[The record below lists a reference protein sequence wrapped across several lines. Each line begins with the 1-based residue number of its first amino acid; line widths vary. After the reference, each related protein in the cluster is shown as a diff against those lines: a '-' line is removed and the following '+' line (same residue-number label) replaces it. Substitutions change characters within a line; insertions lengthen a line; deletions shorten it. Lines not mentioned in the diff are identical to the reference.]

1 MSFGQF
7 PSQSGK
13 TPFNDI
19 NVTPLVDVMLV
30 LVVILIVT
38 APLMASRLKMDLPQ
52 VETAKAIPAF
62 EPLKVSIQ
70 SSGMLF
76 LNDQVIDATAL
87 EQKFN
92 EAFNKNPQTEI
103 QIAAD
108 QAVPY
113 GKVAELLALAQKTK
127 LTRIGFVT
135 QHIASLGQ
143 VSNSVA
149 KPK

>member
-38 APLMASRLKMDLPQ
+38 APLMASRLKMDLPK
-52 VETAKAIPAF
+52 VETSNAIPAF
-62 EPLKVSIQ
+62 EPLKVAIQ
-70 SSGMLF
+70 ASGIVY
-76 LNDQVIDATAL
+76 LNDQPIGLTAL
-87 EQKFN
+87 ETKFN
-92 EAFNKNPQTEI
+92 EAYLKNAQTEV

-108 QAVPY
+108 QTVPY

-127 LTRIGFVT
+127 LSRIGFVT
-135 QHIASLGQ
+135 QSITSPLKLP
-143 VSNSVA
+143 A
-149 KPK
+149 KP

>member
-38 APLMASRLKMDLPQ
+38 APLMASRLKMDLPK
-52 VETAKAIPAF
+52 VETSKAIPAF
-62 EPLKVSIQ
+62 EPLKVAIQ
-70 SSGMLF
+70 ASGIVH
-76 LNDQVIDATAL
+76 LNDQPIDLATL
-87 EQKFN
+87 ETKFN
-92 EAFNKNPQTEI
+92 EAYLKNAQTEV

-108 QAVPY
+108 QIVPY

-127 LTRIGFVT
+127 LSRIGFVT
-135 QHIASLGQ
+135 QSITSPLKLP
-143 VSNSVA
+143 A
-149 KPK
+149 KP

>member
-38 APLMASRLKMDLPQ
+38 APLMASRLKMDLPK

-62 EPLKVSIQ
+62 EPLKIAIQ
-70 SSGMLF
+70 SSGAIY
-76 LNDQVIDATAL
+76 LNDQAIDSITL
-87 EQKFN
+87 EKKFN
-92 EAFNKNPQTEI
+92 EAFIKNAQTEV

-135 QHIASLGQ
+135 HP
-143 VSNSVA
+143 VA
-149 KPK
+149 TPSKP

>member
-1 MSFGQF
+1 MSFGQL
-7 PSQSGK
+7 PSQTGK

-38 APLMASRLKMDLPQ
+38 APLMASRLKMDLPK
-52 VETAKAIPAF
+52 VETAKAIPAL
-62 EPLKVSIQ
+62 EPLKISIQ
-70 SSGMLF
+70 SSGIIY
-76 LNDQVIDATAL
+76 LNDQVIDSITL
-87 EQKFN
+87 EKKFT
-92 EAFNKNPQTEI
+92 EAFNKNSQTEV

-113 GKVAELLALAQKTK
+113 GKVAELLALAQKTQ

-135 QHIASLGQ
+135 QP
-143 VSNSVA
+143 VA
-149 KPK
+149 TPLKP

>member
-38 APLMASRLKMDLPQ
+38 APLMASRLKMDLPK
-52 VETAKAIPAF
+52 VETSKAIPAF
-62 EPLKVSIQ
+62 EPLKIAIQ
-70 SSGMLF
+70 SSGAIY
-76 LNDQVIDATAL
+76 LNDQAIDSITL
-87 EQKFN
+87 EKKFN
-92 EAFNKNPQTEI
+92 EAFTNNAQTEV

-135 QHIASLGQ
+135 QP
-143 VSNSVA
+143 VA
-149 KPK
+149 TPSKP

>member
-7 PSQSGK
+7 PSQSGQ

-38 APLMASRLKMDLPQ
+38 APLMASRLKMDLPK
-52 VETAKAIPAF
+52 VETSKAIPAF
-62 EPLKVSIQ
+62 EPLKVGIQ
-70 SSGMLF
+70 ANGIVY
-76 LNDQVIDATAL
+76 LNDQAIDLAAL
-87 EQKFN
+87 ETKFN
-92 EAFNKNPQTEI
+92 EAYLKNAQTEV

-108 QAVPY
+108 QIVPY

-127 LTRIGFVT
+127 LSRIGFVT
-135 QHIASLGQ
+135 QSIPSPL
-143 VSNSVA
+143 NPPA
-149 KPK
+149 KP